1 MPEKLS
7 PVKIT
12 HASLRFCDDKP
23 VKLKTQFSMPI
34 KISIKYHAIFKLR
47 KNILL
52 DKVLINTTELI
63 LYFFKIFQIKIN

>member
-1 MPEKLS
+1 
-7 PVKIT
+7 
-12 HASLRFCDDKP
+12 
-23 VKLKTQFSMPI
+23 MPI